1 MENTTNKDKE
11 FDIANENFII
21 VDEDFAEYP
30 PISADTCRE
39 LGFLHA
45 AEAAELSHD
54 LTPSI
59 LDIDKRIREAAH
71 AGLSSIAWYA
81 PILSNVPR
89 AALASICYTLH
100 LMGYKTEYVYT
111 MENKDPVGIKVYW

>member
-1 MENTTNKDKE
+1 MDNTTDKNNKE
-11 FDIANENFII
+11 FDMDREAFS
-21 VDEDFAEYP
+21 EYP

-39 LGFLHA
+39 LGFLRA

-59 LDIDKRIREAAH
+59 WDIDKRIREAAH

-81 PILSNVPR
+81 PILSNMPR
-89 AALASICYTLH
+89 AALTSICYTLH
-100 LMGYKTEYVYT
+100 LMGYKTEYIYT
-111 MENKDPVGIKVYW
+111 IEKKDPVGIKVYW